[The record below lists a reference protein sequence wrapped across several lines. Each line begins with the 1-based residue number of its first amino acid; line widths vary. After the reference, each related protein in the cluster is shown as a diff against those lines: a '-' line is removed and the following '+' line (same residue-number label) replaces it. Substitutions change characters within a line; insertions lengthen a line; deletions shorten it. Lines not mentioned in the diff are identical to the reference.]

1 MKDIR
6 SAKCLSLHRGTL
18 FFACFA
24 PSRAIRNDNV
34 APIARCP
41 YIQSIVPGT
50 IPMAIPTPT
59 PIKMGNVSGHVPH

>member
-1 MKDIR
+1 MWHQ
-6 SAKCLSLHRGTL
+6 LPG
-18 FFACFA
+18 
-24 PSRAIRNDNV
+24 V
-34 APIARCP
+34 A